1 MIPVSFSPT
10 SNEIKQFS
18 EKCPDMSFNFKEVE
32 YTYNSFNVNE
42 ILSTVLPENLPA
54 VTNFAQIGHICHL
67 NLRKVH
73 EPYEELIGE
82 VILDKVNNCRTV
94 VVKEKAIEN
103 EFRTLPL
110 KIIAGEKTATSLIC
124 EHKEHGCVF
133 AMNFETVYWN
143 SRLQEEHHNVSQFII
158 DRCQN
163 RENGK
168 RIHVIDACC
177 GIGPFV
183 IPIAKAKKKVV
194 KNQNIGSI
202 FANDLNPESM
212 KWMIKNTWLNKV
224 DGYVEFNTENGEI
237 KPMDGVD
244 FIKDCFLKTDESTN
258 EKILSLDSE
267 VIILMNL
274 PRFSVSELMPRM
286 VGMFA
291 DSTDN
296 STENIGNPE
305 SIKII
310 AHHMSPEKG
319 DTLIDKK
326 ADPEGVFEQVQ
337 GELPEGFKL
346 EQFWNVRQLVG
357 EKYLRILV
365 DVESSVLFGKKINS
379 GEPVEKKAKLSE
391 NESK

>member
-1 MIPVSFSPT
+1 MRPNKIKIPEIASTVQGMTKLNRDLFSHKTTHFSAVFPRTTFNKIPKPLKKQLDKHKLLKTRKVTFTDKENMVIPVSFSPT

-18 EKCPDMSFNFKEVE
+18 EKCPEMSFVFKEVE

-110 KIIAGEKTATSLIC
+110 KIIAGEKTATSMIC
-124 EHKEHGCVF
+124 EHREHGCVF
-133 AMNFETVYWN
+133 SMNFETVYWN

-163 RENGK
+163 DEDGK
-168 RIHVIDACC
+168 RTHVIDACC

-194 KNQNIGSI
+194 KNRNIGHI

-212 KWMIKNTWLNKV
+212 
-224 DGYVEFNTENGEI
+224 
-237 KPMDGVD
+237 
-244 FIKDCFLKTDESTN
+244 
-258 EKILSLDSE
+258 SLIFHLLCTS
-267 VIILMNL
+267 I
-274 PRFSVSELMPRM
+274 
-286 VGMFA
+286 VGK
-291 DSTDN
+291 SR
-296 STENIGNPE
+296 P
-305 SIKII
+305 
-310 AHHMSPEKG
+310 
-319 DTLIDKK
+319 
-326 ADPEGVFEQVQ
+326 V
-337 GELPEGFKL
+337 
-346 EQFWNVRQLVG
+346 VR
-357 EKYLRILV
+357 
-365 DVESSVLFGKKINS
+365 
-379 GEPVEKKAKLSE
+379 A
-391 NESK
+391 